1 MKKEII
7 AIIVAAVVLVGLIVF
22 FGLKSGQ
29 SNVNFET
36 VSQKSM
42 PRELEAEILP
52 EYRDLE
58 RALACRVGEDV
69 YVLVTRGEKPTS
81 GYEVEIDK
89 LILENKDNKSN
100 LVVYATFADPSE
112 PENMAQITSY
122 PVAVVKA
129 DLKGLPDTIELRAE
143 FAE

>member
-112 PENMAQITSY
+112 PENMAQIISY